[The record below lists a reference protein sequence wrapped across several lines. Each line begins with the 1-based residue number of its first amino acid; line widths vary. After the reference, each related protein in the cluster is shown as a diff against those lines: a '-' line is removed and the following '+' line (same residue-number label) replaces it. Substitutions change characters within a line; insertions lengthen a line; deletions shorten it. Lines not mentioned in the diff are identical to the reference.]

1 MKITVHW
8 QVEDGYVGKSRPQKT
23 IIKPYEDLGQE
34 EWEEMSEEEREE
46 YIEQCVQDD
55 FNQKVSFA
63 IDSTDYDE

>member
-23 IIKPYEDLGQE
+23 IIKPYDDLGQE
-34 EWEEMSEEEREE
+34 EWEEMSESERDE

-55 FNQKVSFA
+55 FDQKVSFA
-63 IDSTDYDE
+63 IDNTDYDE

>member
-23 IIKPYEDLGQE
+23 IIKPYNDLGQE
-34 EWEEMSEEEREE
+34 EWEEMSESERDE

-55 FNQKVSFA
+55 FDQKVSFA
-63 IDSTDYDE
+63 IDDTDYDE

>member
-34 EWEEMSEEEREE
+34 EWEEMSESERDE

-55 FNQKVSFA
+55 FDQKVSFA
-63 IDSTDYDE
+63 IDNTDYDE